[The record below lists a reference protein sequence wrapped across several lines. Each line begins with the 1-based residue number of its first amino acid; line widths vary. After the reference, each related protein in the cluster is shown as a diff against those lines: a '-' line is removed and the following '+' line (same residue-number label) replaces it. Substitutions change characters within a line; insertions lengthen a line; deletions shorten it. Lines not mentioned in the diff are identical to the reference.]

1 MIALELILPTRN
13 KRLCM
18 TVGETTTVGEFKKY
32 LRQFFDVNNER
43 IFMLSGQDIT
53 SDDISL
59 SEAGMYTG
67 SGVIIDDES
76 SGCRL

>member
-18 TVGETTTVGEFKKY
+18 AVGETTTVGEFKKY
-32 LRQFFDVNNER
+32 LRHFFNVNNER
-43 IFMLSGQDIT
+43 IFMLSGRDYI

-59 SEAGMYTG
+59 SEAGMNTG
-67 SGVIIDDES
+67 SGVIIDDELS
-76 SGCRL
+76 DC